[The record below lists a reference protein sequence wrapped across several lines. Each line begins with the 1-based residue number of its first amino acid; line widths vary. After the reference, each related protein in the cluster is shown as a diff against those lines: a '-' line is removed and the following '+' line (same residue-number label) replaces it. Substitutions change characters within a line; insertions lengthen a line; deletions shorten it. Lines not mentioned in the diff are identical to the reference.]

1 MRYGGKPQMNRIL
14 LVIVLLA
21 VVAFAEP
28 SSKHRSTAHRYPRSR
43 SVTSAFQRKNPCPS
57 TGKKYGACP
66 GYVKNHRVPLCKG
79 GPDSVGNLEW
89 QTTAEGKASD
99 KTECR

>member
-1 MRYGGKPQMNRIL
+1 MNRILRL
-14 LVIVLLA
+14 LVIVLLTATSFA
-21 VVAFAEP
+21 VP
-28 SSKHRSTAHRYPRSR
+28 SKHRSTSHRYPRSR
-43 SVTSAFQRKNPCPS
+43 AVTSAFQRKNPCPS

-66 GYVKNHRVPLCKG
+66 GYVKNHHIPLCKG

>member
-1 MRYGGKPQMNRIL
+1 MNRIV
-14 LVIVLLA
+14 LVIVIMLGIA
-21 VVAFAEP
+21 ASAEAKWSK
-28 SSKHRSTAHRYPRSR
+28 SSHRYTRSR